1 MGALSSDY
9 AQHRPGEGLARGSSS
24 FLSNQLSLPPEESG
38 GRDRD
43 CFLHK
48 RKKNSCLSFSGG
60 GLVGFFCLSGSSGT
74 EVLFSLH
81 TYTHM
86 YSHTYRHTCKHL
98 GSLAALGPPQL
109 EFYFCW
115 SPEIPLFPQ
124 QAWPESGVTDPASGS
139 HSPALLSC
147 PGWGSLLRAPL

>member
-1 MGALSSDY
+1 MGALSSGY
-9 AQHRPGEGLARGSSS
+9 AQHRPGEGLVRGSSS

-60 GLVGFFCLSGSSGT
+60 GLVGFFGLSGSSRT
-74 EVLFSLH
+74 QSSLLPTHIHTHVL
-81 TYTHM
+81 THI
-86 YSHTYRHTCKHL
+86 HTCKHL

-124 QAWPESGVTDPASGS
+124 QAWPESGVTDPACGS

>member
-1 MGALSSDY
+1 MGALSSGY

-38 GRDRD
+38 GRDGD

-60 GLVGFFCLSGSSGT
+60 GLVGFFCPLEAAGLKFSSPY
-74 EVLFSLH
+74 

-86 YSHTYRHTCKHL
+86 YSHTYRHTCKQL

-124 QAWPESGVTDPASGS
+124 QAWPESGVTDPACGS

-147 PGWGSLLRAPL
+147 PGLGSLLRAPL